1 MGRFLYTPAAI
12 IPFIYD
18 KVYASDGDTLFA
30 YIYPLGVVC
39 RGVCNVTAWVG
50 YIFFGTQSGSD
61 GGQQIGSTPRFC
73 GDISWEQE
81 DV

>member
-1 MGRFLYTPAAI
+1 MHRDVRVGRFLYTPAAI

-50 YIFFGTQSGSD
+50 YIFLVRKAAQMVGN
-61 GGQQIGSTPRFC
+61 R
-73 GDISWEQE
+73 
-81 DV
+81 